1 MITYRKAD
9 IHDLEL
15 LVEARCAFLRALRSP
30 GGDAGKGVDPET
42 EREIESRRE
51 AIRAY
56 HESAFIEDRIVA
68 FMAYDET
75 IDDLKKLIGFGE
87 ACLYEVIPGFVN
99 PNGRRAYIMNIYTD
113 PAYRGNGIATKI
125 LDMLVNECRER
136 GVHQITLNSS
146 AMGKHVY
153 EAYGFMPMSE
163 NDMILKI

>member
-9 IHDLEL
+9 TNDPEM
-15 LVEARCAFLRALRSP
+15 LVEARCSFLRALRSP

-51 AIRAY
+51 AIRSY
-56 HESAFIEDRIVA
+56 HERAFIEDRIVA

-87 ACLYEVIPGFVN
+87 
-99 PNGRRAYIMNIYTD
+99 
-113 PAYRGNGIATKI
+113 
-125 LDMLVNECRER
+125 
-136 GVHQITLNSS
+136 
-146 AMGKHVY
+146 GKHVY